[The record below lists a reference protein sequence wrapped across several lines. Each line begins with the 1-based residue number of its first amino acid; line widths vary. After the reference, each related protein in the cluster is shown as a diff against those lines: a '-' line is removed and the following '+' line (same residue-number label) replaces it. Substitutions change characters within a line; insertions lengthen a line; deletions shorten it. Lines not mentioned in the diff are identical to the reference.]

1 MLENRPFA
9 YTSCSIPEHPSRPF
23 LYQTLCEHS
32 GGLVGRAAKW
42 ALRCNTQLVYS
53 TLLLLLFAGN
63 ILRIFAIWKN
73 SQNLVPA
80 KMSTI
85 IPGVTNILGIALQS
99 LTLGWAATSVHALLF
114 FLSFLPVFFFFF
126 FSSRCTV
133 TGNAL
138 KKVTFDYDHGRLR
151 SNETCSYRQR
161 LPLRLHD
168 HVTCTVNLTK
178 TTQVAATLV

>member
-1 MLENRPFA
+1 MQSLKSIRLAEVDNFFKQSFEQKK
-9 YTSCSIPEHPSRPF
+9 TDSTIPEHPSRPF

-80 KMSTI
+80 KISTN
-85 IPGVTNILGIALQS
+85 IPGVTSIFKRSAAAS
-99 LTLGWAATSVHALLF
+99 LVHALLF
-114 FLSFLPVFFFFF
+114 FACLLLLSLSMLWWLLFLPLLMLLLF
-126 FSSRCTV
+126 
-133 TGNAL
+133 L
-138 KKVTFDYDHGRLR
+138 L
-151 SNETCSYRQR
+151 
-161 LPLRLHD
+161 L
-168 HVTCTVNLTK
+168 
-178 TTQVAATLV
+178 LVVVLCCCCCCC